1 MQAFLEENDEQA
13 STNIVNEIIEHL
25 KQLKN
30 SFEQYFPADR
40 EVLLKDHEWVLNPF
54 SVCMK
59 PSSLSSSDYER
70 LIDLTSDLILKS
82 SFNSNAYAEFWLSL
96 KDKSYEGLSEK
107 AKTLFLPFATTYLC
121 ESGFSSYAA
130 TKTKYRNR
138 LNVEPDLRLQLS
150 KIKPDIAKLC
160 QNRQPH
166 TSH

>member
-1 MQAFLEENDEQA
+1 
-13 STNIVNEIIEHL
+13 
-25 KQLKN
+25 
-30 SFEQYFPADR
+30 
-40 EVLLKDHEWVLNPF
+40 
-54 SVCMK
+54 MK

-70 LIDLTSDLILKS
+70 LIDLTSDLTLKS
-82 SFNSNAYAEFWLSL
+82 SFNSNSCAEFWLSL
-96 KDKSYEGLSEK
+96 KDKNYEGLSEK

-160 QNRQPH
+160 QNKQAH